1 MNIQLSDHFTYKRLF
16 RFTIPSIFMMIFTS
30 IYSIVDGIFTSNF
43 AGKEAFAGLNLI
55 MPGIMLFS
63 GLGFMIGSGG
73 SALVAR
79 FLGEKNQK
87 RANEVF
93 SFLIYATIVAGI
105 LLSIAGW
112 FVIPSF
118 ARILGAE
125 GELLRYSVLYART
138 LCPALTSF
146 MLQSVFQAFF
156 IAAEKPHLGL
166 RLTLVAGCTNMILDA
181 LFVGLF
187 KWGIVGAA
195 LATDIANSIGGLV
208 PLVYFFAKKDSV
220 LHLGKA
226 KWEGKALLKTLS
238 NGSSELL
245 NSISSSIVGMLY
257 NVQLLKYA
265 GVDGVA
271 AYGVIMY
278 VGFVFA
284 AIFIG
289 YSMGVA
295 PVVSYNYG
303 AENSGELKNLFKK
316 SLTVIFVTSL
326 VMLIASEFL
335 AGILASV
342 FTGYDKELFSLTKS
356 AFRIYSLGFL
366 LCGTN
371 IFGSSFFT
379 ALNNGIVSA
388 FLSGLRT
395 LVFQV
400 SFILLLPVLLGTAGI
415 WLASPGAE
423 LFCLVMTAGCFFGF
437 RKKYNY

>member
-79 FLGEKNQK
+79 FLGEKNK
-87 RANEVF
+87 RRANEVF

-156 IAAEKPHLGL
+156 IVAEKPHLGL

-257 NVQLLKYA
+257 NAQLLKYA

-271 AYGVIMY
+271 AYGGIMY

-303 AENSGELKNLFKK
+303 AEKSGELKNLFKK

-326 VMLIASEFL
+326 VMLISSEFL

-388 FLSGLRT
+388 FLSVLRT

-415 WLASPGAE
+415 WLASPEAE

>member
-79 FLGEKNQK
+79 FLGEKNQR

-125 GELLRYSVLYART
+125 GELLRYSVIYART

-257 NVQLLKYA
+257 NAQLLKYA

-303 AENSGELKNLFKK
+303 AENSEELKNLFKK

-335 AGILASV
+335 AGVLASI

-388 FLSGLRT
+388 FLSVLRT

-423 LFCLVMTAGCFFGF
+423 LFCLVMSAGCFLGF

>member
-79 FLGEKNQK
+79 FLGEKNK
-87 RANEVF
+87 RRANEVF

-125 GELLRYSVLYART
+125 GELLRYSVIYART

-257 NVQLLKYA
+257 NAQLLKYA

-326 VMLIASEFL
+326 VMLIASEFS

-388 FLSGLRT
+388 FLSVLRT

>member
-1 MNIQLSDHFTYKRLF
+1 MNIQLSNHFTYKRLF

-79 FLGEKNQK
+79 FLGEKNQR

-257 NVQLLKYA
+257 NAQLLKYA

-316 SLTVIFVTSL
+316 SLTVIFATSL

-388 FLSGLRT
+388 FLSVLRT